1 MSFTGKSSGDEKMQK
16 AYAAAG
22 DILRRVMEKERP
34 ADARLLDDNSRDDVV
49 IVSGTYDRVQDVFG
63 ILKVPYRL
71 VDTSEVPRLR
81 LRPEQLLIINCPGQL
96 DRGGVLKVREF
107 VEGGGSLFTTDWALK
122 HVLEP
127 AFPGIVAYNNRPTR
141 DDVVRLDEV
150 NHENPFLEDVLKE
163 GDDPQWWLEGS
174 SYPIRIVA
182 PDQVKVLISSKE
194 LAQKYGESP
203 VAILFHHGA
212 GEVFHMISHYYLQR
226 TELRTE
232 RHKAPAEAFF
242 LRRGYSPAAVE
253 AAPLDGVALGEAEA
267 AYSSARFLT
276 NILVE
281 KRRKSKG

>member
-1 MSFTGKSSGDEKMQK
+1 LGNEKMQQ

-22 DILRRVMEKERP
+22 DILRRVLEKERP
-34 ADARLLDDNSRDDVV
+34 DDARLLDDTSKDDVV
-49 IVSGTYDRVQDVFG
+49 IVKGRYDRVQDVFG

-71 VDTSEVPRLR
+71 VDANEVSRLR

-96 DRGGVLKVREF
+96 EREGVMKVREF

-122 HVLEP
+122 YVLEP
-127 AFPGIVAYNNRPTR
+127 AFPGIVAYNDRPTG
-141 DDVVRLDEV
+141 DDVVRLDGV
-150 NHENPFLEDVLKE
+150 NHDNPFLEDVLKA

-174 SYPIRIVA
+174 SYPIRILA
-182 PDQVKVLISSKE
+182 PDRVKVLISSKE
-194 LAQKYGESP
+194 LQQKYGESP
-203 VAILFHHGA
+203 IAILFHHGA

-232 RHKAPAEAFF
+232 RHKAPAMAFAMA
-242 LRRGYSPAAVE
+242 REVDPATMPAARLE
-253 AAPLDGVALGEAEA
+253 GLSLGEAEA

-281 KRRKSKG
+281 KRRKGRG

>member
-1 MSFTGKSSGDEKMQK
+1 MSYTAQPLGNEKMQQ

-22 DILRRVMEKERP
+22 DILRRVLEKERP
-34 ADARLLDDNSRDDVV
+34 DDARLLDDTSKDDVV
-49 IVSGTYDRVQDVFG
+49 IVKGRYDRVQDVFG

-71 VDTSEVPRLR
+71 VDANEVSRLR

-96 DRGGVLKVREF
+96 EREGVMKVREF

-122 HVLEP
+122 YVLEP
-127 AFPGIVAYNNRPTR
+127 AFPGIVAYNDRPTG
-141 DDVVRLDEV
+141 DDVVRLDGV
-150 NHENPFLEDVLKE
+150 NHDNPFLEDVLKA

-174 SYPIRIVA
+174 SYPIRILA
-182 PDQVKVLISSKE
+182 PDRVKVLISSKE
-194 LAQKYGESP
+194 LQQKYGESP
-203 VAILFHHGA
+203 IAILFHHGA

-232 RHKAPAEAFF
+232 RHKAPAMAFAMA
-242 LRRGYSPAAVE
+242 REVDPATMPAARLE
-253 AAPLDGVALGEAEA
+253 GLSLGEAEA

-281 KRRKSKG
+281 KRRKGRG

>member
-1 MSFTGKSSGDEKMQK
+1 MSFTDKPLGDERMQK

-34 ADARLLDDNSRDDVV
+34 DDARLLDDNSRDDVV
-49 IVSGTYDRVQDVFG
+49 IVKGRYDRVQDVFG

-71 VDTSEVPRLR
+71 VETSEVPRLR

-96 DRGGVLKVREF
+96 ERDGVLKVREF
-107 VEGGGSLFTTDWALK
+107 VEAGGSLFTTDWALK
-122 HVLEP
+122 YVLEP
-127 AFPGIVAYNNRPTR
+127 AFPGIVGYTNRPTG
-141 DDVVRLDEV
+141 DDVVRLDGV
-150 NHENPFLEDVLKE
+150 NHDNPFLEDVLRA

-182 PDQVKVLISSKE
+182 PERVKVLISSKE
-194 LAQKYGESP
+194 LQQKYGESP

-232 RHKAPAEAFF
+232 RHQAPAVAFAMA
-242 LRRGYSPAAVE
+242 RGLDPAAMP
-253 AAPLDGVALGEAEA
+253 AAPLQGVSLGEAEA

>member
-1 MSFTGKSSGDEKMQK
+1 MSYTDKPLGDERMQM
-16 AYAAAG
+16 AYEVAG

-34 ADARLLDDNSRDDVV
+34 DDARLLDDNSKDDVV
-49 IVSGTYDRVQDVFG
+49 IVKGRYDRVQDVFG

-71 VDTSEVPRLR
+71 VDTNEVPRLR

-96 DRGGVLKVREF
+96 ERDGVMKVREF

-122 HVLEP
+122 YVLEP
-127 AFPGIVAYNNRPTR
+127 AFPGIVAYNNRPTG

-150 NHENPFLEDVLKE
+150 NHDNPFLEDVLRA

-174 SYPIRIVA
+174 SYPIRILA
-182 PDQVKVLISSKE
+182 PDRVKVLISSKE

-232 RHKAPAEAFF
+232 RHKAPAVAF
-242 LRRGYSPAAVE
+242 
-253 AAPLDGVALGEAEA
+253 ALARDVDPEIIPTAQLKNFSVGEAEA

-276 NILVE
+276 NILLE